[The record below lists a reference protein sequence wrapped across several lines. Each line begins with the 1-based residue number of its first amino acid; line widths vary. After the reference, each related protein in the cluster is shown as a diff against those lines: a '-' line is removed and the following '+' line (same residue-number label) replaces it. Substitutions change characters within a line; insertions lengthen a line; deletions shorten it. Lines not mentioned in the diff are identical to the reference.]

1 MHITLS
7 ANYYHA
13 LKKFVANNKKNAQ
26 AIKKALTL
34 FKENP
39 NHPSLNLEKLQ
50 NTKGVYTVRLIN
62 KSDRIFFVWIEKNT
76 VLFIDIGKH
85 DKYRKF

>member
-1 MHITLS
+1 MYITLS

-50 NTKGVYTVRLIN
+50 NTKGVYTIRLN
-62 KSDRIFFVWIEKNT
+62 KSDRIFFLDRK
-76 VLFIDIGKH
+76 KH
-85 DKYRKF
+85 STLY